1 MRINRSTASTGT
13 LTATVTATTVTTG
26 SLPDVT
32 PSVTLPEIDLGFSP
46 AELHALPVY
55 SDEGAPRFQSEIKF
69 DFTPKKGPGDASCP
83 AEFLRTKNTFTTLSE
98 HRFFQYAMH
107 VAPEGSHLFR
117 ILTPPPLLREGFV
130 CHEKNVYFVTLEDLR
145 RNVVR
150 KSRQLSFAPR
160 RLTIEDFENG
170 TTASRAY
177 ELAAEQL
184 AKRRSSSDGSNTDAA
199 TGDGEAPPPSGTKS
213 RGNPKS
219 KSSDSKGIVFE
230 AEDSDFLS
238 LADGVFTEQAV
249 TLLRSQNPKEGEWE
263 WETIEV

>member
-1 MRINRSTASTGT
+1 MRINRSTSSTGT
-13 LTATVTATTVTTG
+13 LTATVTATTVITG
-26 SLPDVT
+26 APPDIT

-46 AELHALPVY
+46 AELHALPVD
-55 SDEGAPRFQSEIKF
+55 SDEEAPRFQSEIKF
-69 DFTPKKGPGDASCP
+69 DFTSKKSPGDANCP

-98 HRFFQYAMH
+98 HQFFQYP
-107 VAPEGSHLFR
+107 VQVTPEGSHLFR
-117 ILTPPPLLREGFV
+117 ILTPPPILREGFV
-130 CHEKNVYFVTLEDLR
+130 CYEKNVYFVTLEDLR

-184 AKRRSSSDGSNTDAA
+184 AKRKSSSGNSTTDAS
-199 TGDGEAPPPSGTKS
+199 TGDGETSTPSGAKS
-213 RGNPKS
+213 RDNSKS
-219 KSSDSKGIVFE
+219 KSSDPEGIVFE
-230 AEDSDFLS
+230 TEDSDFIS

-249 TLLRSQNPKEGEWE
+249 TLLRSENPKEGEWE